1 MKTQRQAMLLGL
13 ATVLLWSTAATA
25 FKVSLE
31 HLSPIG
37 LMFWAGSV
45 SILVLMGWQAWQG
58 QLRASLRPGRR
69 GILLSIGCGL
79 VNPCLY
85 YVLLFGAYDRLPAQE
100 AMAINYTWALTL
112 TYLAVPLLGHRLRL
126 TDGIAGLICYGGVFV
141 IATRGEVLSF
151 QLSDGPG
158 VALALLST
166 LAWALYWIFNTRD
179 TREPV
184 AGLLLNFLFA
194 WPLLLVLALYDGW
207 EWPSWQGMAGATW
220 VGAFEM
226 GIAFV
231 LWLLAMKKATN
242 TSRLSNLIF
251 LSPPLSLVFVAVI
264 VGEVI
269 RPSTVVGLAMVVA
282 GLYLQQR
289 YRAREA
295 Q

>member
-1 MKTQRQAMLLGL
+1 M
-13 ATVLLWSTAATA
+13 
-25 FKVSLE
+25 
-31 HLSPIG
+31 
-37 LMFWAGSV
+37 
-45 SILVLMGWQAWQG
+45 
-58 QLRASLRPGRR
+58 
-69 GILLSIGCGL
+69 LLSIGFGL
-79 VNPCLY
+79 INPCLY
-85 YVLLFGAYDRLPAQE
+85 YLLLFGAYDRLPAQE

-112 TYLAVPLLGHRLRL
+112 TYLAVPMLGHRLRL
-126 TDGIAGLICYGGVFV
+126 TDGIAGLVCYSGVFV

-151 QLSDGPG
+151 QLSDGAG

-194 WPLLLVLALYDGW
+194 WPLLLLLALYEGW
-207 EWPSWQGMAGATW
+207 QWPSWQGMAGAAW

-289 YRAREA
+289 YRSQDA